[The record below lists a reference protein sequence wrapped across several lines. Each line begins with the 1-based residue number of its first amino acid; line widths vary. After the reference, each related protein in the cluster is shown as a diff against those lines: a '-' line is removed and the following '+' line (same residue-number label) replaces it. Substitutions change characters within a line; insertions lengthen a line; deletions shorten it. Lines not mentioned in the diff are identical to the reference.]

1 MNNNL
6 AVLTAV
12 GPDRIGI
19 VDDLSAE
26 IEKKNGNIRESR
38 MSVLGGEFAIIMLI
52 SGEKRAISGL
62 MSDIDGMESKT
73 GLRIEMKPTDRPD
86 HEITGI
92 PYNLTCVSLDG
103 PGLIHSVTR
112 FIRQEGINIENLET
126 ETAHAPWTGAPLFRM
141 KASVIVPLN
150 VSVQDIRLGLNRL
163 EQEKDL
169 DISFKAVT
177 GKD

>member
-12 GPDRIGI
+12 GQDRIGI
-19 VDDLSAE
+19 VDDLSSE
-26 IEKKNGNIRESR
+26 IEKKHGNILESR

-52 SGEKRAISGL
+52 AGEKRAISGL
-62 MSDIDGMESKT
+62 MGDLDHLESKT
-73 GLRIEMKPTDRPD
+73 SLRIELKPTNQPEKDSN
-86 HEITGI
+86 GI
-92 PYNLTCVSLDG
+92 PYTLNCVSLDN
-103 PGLIHSVTR
+103 PGIIHSVTR

-141 KASVIVPLN
+141 KANVIVPLT
-150 VSVQDIRLGLNRL
+150 VSVQEIRLGLNQL

-169 DISFKAVT
+169 DITFKAVCV
-177 GKD
+177 KP